1 MAIYQIPPR
10 HKRIKITFLGGALL
24 SLTLTL
30 PLEGRT
36 DVPVAQKPEV
46 QHLLE
51 YLKNSGCQMERNGS
65 KHDAW
70 EAVEHIQKKYDYYK
84 NDIKT
89 TEDFI
94 ERSASRSS
102 LSGRAYKVLCPGEE
116 VRPTADWLKE
126 ELERYRK
133 EHTDSQLN

>member
-1 MAIYQIPPR
+1 MANFKILSDGR
-10 HKRIKITFLGGALL
+10 LIKVFVLVSLLLVLHFLTGESRA
-24 SLTLTL
+24 
-30 PLEGRT
+30 
-36 DVPVAQKPEV
+36 DVPEAQKPEI
-46 QHLLE
+46 QHLLT

-65 KHDAW
+65 KHDAQ

-84 NDIKT
+84 DDIKT

-102 LSGRAYKVLCPGEE
+102 LSGRAYQVLCPGEE
-116 VRPTADWLKE
+116 ARPTADWLKE

-133 EHTDSQLN
+133 EKTGS

>member
-1 MAIYQIPPR
+1 MAR
-10 HKRIKITFLGGALL
+10 FKILSGGRLTKVFVLVSLLLALHFLTGESRA
-24 SLTLTL
+24 
-30 PLEGRT
+30 
-36 DVPVAQKPEV
+36 DVPEAQKPEV
-46 QHLLE
+46 QHLLD

-65 KHDAW
+65 KHDAR

-84 NDIKT
+84 DDIKT

-102 LSGRAYKVLCPGEE
+102 LSGRAYQVLCPGEE
-116 VRPTADWLKE
+116 ARPTADWLKD

-133 EHTDSQLN
+133 EQAGS